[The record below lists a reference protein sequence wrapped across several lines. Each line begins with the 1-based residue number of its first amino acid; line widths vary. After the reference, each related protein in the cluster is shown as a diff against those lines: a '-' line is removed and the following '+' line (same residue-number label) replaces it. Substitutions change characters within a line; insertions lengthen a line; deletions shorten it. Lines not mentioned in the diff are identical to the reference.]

1 MKNRSVSSVTFIQ
14 RRIQRFSID
23 NFPRFT
29 PTRNSPICM
38 MLDSRRNS
46 LMSWRSSERM
56 APTILDLHIRHL
68 WVIFLMAVSGTG
80 EALASRHPR
89 SSAKTVMLADGS
101 ATSLA
106 VTNAAP
112 QFSESIRNVTV
123 PLGREAVLSCV
134 INNLAEYK
142 VGWLR
147 ADDQTILSLHR
158 RVVTHNPRV
167 SVTHDESRTWNLHIR
182 QVKESDQG
190 CYMCQI
196 NTAIM
201 KKQLGCIQV
210 QVPPDIIDDR
220 STSDVTV
227 NEGDNVTLTCTA
239 TGKPAPRIVWRREDG
254 QKIVVYRPTAT
265 ASAPG
270 SNHNNLH
277 GTKSSSSNGG
287 VLNATTTST
296 TSDVVAVTATGT
308 HHPHQHHQ
316 GIASTTTRERSKVEA
331 YHGETLRLYRVT
343 RQMMAA
349 YMCIASNDVPP
360 AVSKRVPL
368 NVNFP
373 PLVTSSMNVVGALLG
388 TDVRLTCNVE
398 SHPPSI
404 NYWMKGRQQD
414 QHNTILPSAK
424 YSIDGERGGS
434 TSYKTSMSLT
444 IHNFQSQDKSAY
456 ICVAANSLGTA
467 EASIQIYEVVR
478 ATSAPTSAS
487 RLATSTGNNIEH
499 FPVKEDNE
507 DDETSSSSMSVPP
520 SEQQR
525 ERKQEQRDETAN
537 QIRGGG
543 VSSGSTS
550 SLLKFTWSFIHHCT
564 IVFPYILTAMV
575 SSCGKII

>member
-1 MKNRSVSSVTFIQ
+1 MFFSVRLLISFIMDLSKRNQCTGTTSIKKMIRFILSFLTVLLEASGESSSSRRPHTFTGSVMFADGDASSSVT
-14 RRIQRFSID
+14 
-23 NFPRFT
+23 
-29 PTRNSPICM
+29 SPG
-38 MLDSRRNS
+38 
-46 LMSWRSSERM
+46 
-56 APTILDLHIRHL
+56 APHFAEL
-68 WVIFLMAVSGTG
+68 
-80 EALASRHPR
+80 
-89 SSAKTVMLADGS
+89 
-101 ATSLA
+101 
-106 VTNAAP
+106 
-112 QFSESIRNVTV
+112 IRNVTV

-182 QVKESDQG
+182 QIKESDQG

-196 NTAIM
+196 NTAVM

-210 QVPPDIIDDR
+210 QVPPDIVDDR

-239 TGKPAPRIVWRREDG
+239 TGKPTPRIVWRREDG
-254 QKIVVYRPTAT
+254 QKIVVFRPM
-265 ASAPG
+265 ASPSA
-270 SNHNNLH
+270 SNHNNH
-277 GTKSSSSNGG
+277 HAMKTSSGG
-287 VLNATTTST
+287 SIMPANAT
-296 TSDVVAVTATGT
+296 AATIDDAIVPGLQT
-308 HHPHQHHQ
+308 HHQHQHQ
-316 GIASTTTRERSKVEA
+316 GIAVPMTRERSKEVEA

-388 TDVRLTCNVE
+388 TDVRLTCQVE

-434 TSYKTSMSLT
+434 SSYKTSMSLI
-444 IHNFQSQDKSAY
+444 IHNFQPQDKSAY

-467 EASIQIYEVVR
+467 EASIQIYEVAR
-478 ATSAPTSAS
+478 ATFGPTLRS
-487 RLATSTGNNIEH
+487 ATSTLDANDFIIND
-499 FPVKEDNE
+499 EDE
-507 DDETSSSSMSVPP
+507 DDEDEEDEDDGHQSSKGRQHKIGVTSQKVSTNKKKHSRHQKHETSLSPMSMSP
-520 SEQQR
+520 SDEYR
-525 ERKQEQRDETAN
+525 DRKQEQRDETAN
-537 QIRGGG
+537 QINQRRGS
-543 VSSGSTS
+543 SSGAVPRIRAAQSFVRFRLVVF
-550 SLLKFTWSFIHHCT
+550 LLF
-564 IVFPYILTAMV
+564 VFAV
-575 SSCGKII
+575 

>member
-1 MKNRSVSSVTFIQ
+1 
-14 RRIQRFSID
+14 
-23 NFPRFT
+23 
-29 PTRNSPICM
+29 
-38 MLDSRRNS
+38 MLS
-46 LMSWRSSERM
+46 
-56 APTILDLHIRHL
+56 
-68 WVIFLMAVSGTG
+68 
-80 EALASRHPR
+80 
-89 SSAKTVMLADGS
+89 DGS
-101 ATSLA
+101 ITPST
-106 VTNAAP
+106 VTTAEP
-112 QFSESIRNVTV
+112 HFSESIRNVTV

-134 INNLAEYK
+134 INNLADYK

-210 QVPPDIIDDR
+210 QVPPDIVDDR

-254 QKIVVYRPTAT
+254 QKIVVFRPTAT
-265 ASAPG
+265 ASASG
-270 SNHNNLH
+270 SSHSNLH
-277 GTKSSSSNGG
+277 GTKPSSSTGTVS
-287 VLNATTTST
+287 NATISST
-296 TSDVVAVTATGT
+296 GDLVAVTALGS
-308 HHPHQHHQ
+308 HHQHQHHQ
-316 GIASTTTRERSKVEA
+316 GISATTTRERSKEVEA

-467 EASIQIYEVVR
+467 EASIQIYEVLR
-478 ATSAPTSAS
+478 ATATPTSVN
-487 RLATSTGNNIEH
+487 RLATKLATTIRSNNENFKI
-499 FPVKEDNE
+499 KK
-507 DDETSSSSMSVPP
+507 DDEGDGNIGQIICLHINP
-520 SEQQR
+520 S
-525 ERKQEQRDETAN
+525 D
-537 QIRGGG
+537 
-543 VSSGSTS
+543 GSQN
-550 SLLKFTWSFIHHCT
+550 HH
-564 IVFPYILTAMV
+564 
-575 SSCGKII
+575 

>member
-1 MKNRSVSSVTFIQ
+1 MNYVIWSFLVILLKVTGGASS
-14 RRIQRFSID
+14 
-23 NFPRFT
+23 
-29 PTRNSPICM
+29 
-38 MLDSRRNS
+38 
-46 LMSWRSSERM
+46 
-56 APTILDLHIRHL
+56 IRHQ
-68 WVIFLMAVSGTG
+68 
-80 EALASRHPR
+80 R
-89 SSAKTVMLADGS
+89 SSAGSVMLADGS
-101 ATSLA
+101 ASPYSA
-106 VTNAAP
+106 VTTAVP

-210 QVPPDIIDDR
+210 QVPPDIVDDR

-277 GTKSSSSNGG
+277 GTKSSSSSGG
-287 VLNATTTST
+287 VSNATTTST

-308 HHPHQHHQ
+308 HHPHQYHQ
-316 GIASTTTRERSKVEA
+316 GIASTTTRERSKEVEA

-467 EASIQIYEVVR
+467 EASIQIYE
-478 ATSAPTSAS
+478 
-487 RLATSTGNNIEH
+487 
-499 FPVKEDNE
+499 
-507 DDETSSSSMSVPP
+507 TSSSSMSVPP

-537 QIRGGG
+537 QIRRGG
-543 VSSGSTS
+543 VSSGF
-550 SLLKFTWSFIHHCT
+550 SLMKFQSFIHYW
-564 IVFPYILTAMV
+564 IIIFPFILYPMVF
-575 SSCGKII
+575 S

>member
-1 MKNRSVSSVTFIQ
+1 MFFSVQLLISFIMDLSKRHQCTGTTTTVKMICLITSILTVILGVSGEPSS
-14 RRIQRFSID
+14 
-23 NFPRFT
+23 
-29 PTRNSPICM
+29 
-38 MLDSRRNS
+38 SRRPHMFTGS
-46 LMSWRSSERM
+46 VMFADVDASSSITSPG
-56 APTILDLHIRHL
+56 APHFAEL
-68 WVIFLMAVSGTG
+68 
-80 EALASRHPR
+80 
-89 SSAKTVMLADGS
+89 
-101 ATSLA
+101 
-106 VTNAAP
+106 
-112 QFSESIRNVTV
+112 IRNVTV

-182 QVKESDQG
+182 QIKESDQG

-196 NTAIM
+196 NTAVM

-210 QVPPDIIDDR
+210 QVPPDIVDDR

-239 TGKPAPRIVWRREDG
+239 TGKPTPRIVWRREDG
-254 QKIVVYRPTAT
+254 QKIVVFRPMPPT
-265 ASAPG
+265 SQ
-270 SNHNNLH
+270 SNHNNHH
-277 GTKSSSSNGG
+277 GMKTSSGG
-287 VLNATTTST
+287 SIVPANATATTI
-296 TSDVVAVTATGT
+296 DDAIVPGLQT
-308 HHPHQHHQ
+308 HHQHQHQ
-316 GIASTTTRERSKVEA
+316 AIAVPMTRERSKVEA

-388 TDVRLTCNVE
+388 TDVRLTCQVE

-424 YSIDGERGGS
+424 YSIDGERGGTS
-434 TSYKTSMSLT
+434 SYKTSMSLI
-444 IHNFQSQDKSAY
+444 IHNFQPQDKSAY

-467 EASIQIYEVVR
+467 EASIQIYEVAR
-478 ATSAPTSAS
+478 ATSGPTPTIRSAIS
-487 RLATSTGNNIEH
+487 TLGATNDFIIND
-499 FPVKEDNE
+499 DNE
-507 DDETSSSSMSVPP
+507 DDGEEEEEDDGDGHQSTKGRPNNNGVTGQKAHTNKKKHSRHQKHETSLSPMSMSP
-520 SEQQR
+520 SDEYGD
-525 ERKQEQRDETAN
+525 RKQEQRDETAN
-537 QIRGGG
+537 QIRRGS
-543 VSSGSTS
+543 SSGAVPRIQAA
-550 SLLKFTWSFIHHCT
+550 LSFIRYPLV
-564 IVFPYILTAMV
+564 VFLLFVFAV
-575 SSCGKII
+575 

>member
-1 MKNRSVSSVTFIQ
+1 
-14 RRIQRFSID
+14 
-23 NFPRFT
+23 
-29 PTRNSPICM
+29 
-38 MLDSRRNS
+38 
-46 LMSWRSSERM
+46 
-56 APTILDLHIRHL
+56 
-68 WVIFLMAVSGTG
+68 
-80 EALASRHPR
+80 
-89 SSAKTVMLADGS
+89 MLADGS
-101 ATSLA
+101 ASPYSA
-106 VTNAAP
+106 VTTAAVP

-210 QVPPDIIDDR
+210 QVPPDIVDDR

-254 QKIVVYRPTAT
+254 QKIV
-265 ASAPG
+265 
-270 SNHNNLH
+270 
-277 GTKSSSSNGG
+277 
-287 VLNATTTST
+287 
-296 TSDVVAVTATGT
+296 
-308 HHPHQHHQ
+308 
-316 GIASTTTRERSKVEA
+316 A

-414 QHNTILPSAK
+414 QHNTILPS
-424 YSIDGERGGS
+424 IDGERGGS

-467 EASIQIYEVVR
+467 EASIQIY
-478 ATSAPTSAS
+478 
-487 RLATSTGNNIEH
+487 G
-499 FPVKEDNE
+499 
-507 DDETSSSSMSVPP
+507 
-520 SEQQR
+520 
-525 ERKQEQRDETAN
+525 
-537 QIRGGG
+537 
-543 VSSGSTS
+543 
-550 SLLKFTWSFIHHCT
+550 
-564 IVFPYILTAMV
+564 
-575 SSCGKII
+575 